1 MQNLYVGR
9 AARHIGQL
17 RNKIEL
23 CHVFLLYAE
32 TISEASPAASVG
44 SLKFLTHKGVIY
56 ELPPFFLK
64 LLLYPIS
71 QYSSL
76 KTDPPY
82 QGGHSWHRPYKGGG
96 QESS

>member
-44 SLKFLTHKGVIY
+44 KCTDLNN
-56 ELPPFFLK
+56 FFRLRK
-64 LLLYPIS
+64 V
-71 QYSSL
+71 
-76 KTDPPY
+76 
-82 QGGHSWHRPYKGGG
+82 
-96 QESS
+96 